1 MVEQEKEGQEWDRKW
16 LEELKADG
24 ECILLKE
31 NSGFEN
37 KGSEQKI
44 SSIATI
50 SKDFPH
56 SVSQES
62 QMTIKK
68 KRGEV
73 LEGERTT

>member
-1 MVEQEKEGQEWDRKW
+1 M
-16 LEELKADG
+16 KADG
-24 ECILLKE
+24 ECILLKDS
-31 NSGFEN
+31 SGYED

-44 SSIATI
+44 SSIATM
-50 SKDFPH
+50 SKDFLH

-73 LEGERTT
+73 SEAERTT